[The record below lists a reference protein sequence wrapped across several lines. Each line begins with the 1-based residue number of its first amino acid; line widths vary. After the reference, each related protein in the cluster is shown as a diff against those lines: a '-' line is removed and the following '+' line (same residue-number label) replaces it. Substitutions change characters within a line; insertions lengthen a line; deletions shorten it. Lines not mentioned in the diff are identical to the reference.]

1 MAIKTSQSFSKFL
14 ACFLIFLLVFQSVG
28 YVYGVS
34 IVCLQSSEAIY
45 PPYFDSATGYCVT
58 YPINENGDCPT
69 GYIFNTALNKC
80 VSFPACDDPNYVY
93 DLSSKS
99 CVPIGSVS
107 VGGEGEYLDP
117 DKPYCGVDLNGDG
130 ELSRDE
136 IAECITT
143 DQGLICPLDWVE
155 CGISCPEGSTYNP
168 ATEKCEAE
176 PQCSEGTY
184 DPSLK
189 KCVTSSQIASP
200 SITFISGSSSCASPF
215 VEGMNLYMPN
225 YCGSG
230 WGSTTTAIIR
240 VTGSGEVV
248 FYSYFRIYG
257 SYTSPCSNYLHG
269 RACFDDDHWVCMSL
283 STGQRCCISGGD
295 YDPFHKSQCSVTI
308 PAMSNQEIT
317 VTVTSGGGHK
327 TSTACREAIVS
338 FSNLQSAYSCP
349 SGFTYSNGQCV
360 GNPICPAGTT
370 FNTSTGKCESVPG
383 HTCPSGDPC
392 QYVSSQGKWL
402 CSPTQ
407 CSSVNDVE
415 DEEPDLDPTGLIDDG
430 ERAEDGTC
438 LGTIYI
444 FNGFKMRCRKAGV
457 QTGFQNCC
465 DEAQG
470 RVYDSTGSFDTFTSI
485 KNAITAIMF
494 SKRIV
499 EMGYYAEK
507 VAKGVYTLEEAGD
520 LLKIKDSAG
529 NIIKTF
535 QKNVLVGTKTLSTPE
550 YVALKDI
557 QQGMDTTTAIK
568 QATTGYVE
576 QYTDVYG
583 GDVAL
588 AVINLAM
595 GQLIDDPVLQATVNL
610 ATTVVLASGVFN
622 NVGLAL
628 SNPTLTIAMG
638 VIQLGL
644 ALFMGGCDSQDV
656 ITSTLNKS
664 GRCHYVGDRCVK
676 KWFGKCV
683 QKIKVYCC
691 FNSKLARI
699 IHEQG
704 RPQLS
709 TFGASGGWGSA
720 KHPNCRGFT
729 PEEFQAIDFGRI
741 DLSEYYGDIQR
752 NIRQTI
758 ETDVNTQIEDTYQG
772 LQEGV
777 RPNE

>member
-117 DKPYCGVDLNGDG
+117 DKPYCGVDLNNDGD
-130 ELSRDE
+130 LSQNE
-136 IAECITT
+136 IFPCIQTPQGMLCSYGQAECSA
-143 DQGLICPLDWVE
+143 Q
-155 CGISCPEGSTYNP
+155 Y
-168 ATEKCEAE
+168 
-176 PQCSEGTY
+176 
-184 DPSLK
+184 
-189 KCVTSSQIASP
+189 SP
-200 SITFISGSSSCASPF
+200 PT
-215 VEGMNLYMPN
+215 
-225 YCGSG
+225 
-230 WGSTTTAIIR
+230 
-240 VTGSGEVV
+240 
-248 FYSYFRIYG
+248 
-257 SYTSPCSNYLHG
+257 
-269 RACFDDDHWVCMSL
+269 
-283 STGQRCCISGGD
+283 
-295 YDPFHKSQCSVTI
+295 
-308 PAMSNQEIT
+308 
-317 VTVTSGGGHK
+317 
-327 TSTACREAIVS
+327 
-338 FSNLQSAYSCP
+338 CP
-349 SGFTYSNGQCV
+349 SGGSY
-360 GNPICPAGTT
+360 NP
-370 FNTSTGKCESVPG
+370 STGKCEANSTPMPINDIKQVVQHVSESRGYNPPSFRSLSLFYTTYPVSITEDGRNMIWAMGWCTGDLDQYSKYRGCHSNTWTVTIVRPEAIGYAGLDILGGNDRAYFYINGVLYHSAGKCCGCGKNLTSVFRSMPPG
-383 HTCPSGDPC
+383 TTVTLTITACDGSGCCSGLYARFRFTLAPGAVAVDCPSGYSYNPGTGKC
-392 QYVSSQGKWL
+392 EANPICSQGTFQNGQCFTGYTCPLGNYQCHQVNDKWL

-494 SKRIV
+494 SKKIV

-656 ITSTLNKS
+656 ITSTLNES
-664 GRCHYVGDRCVK
+664 RRCHYVGDRCVK

-758 ETDVNTQIEDTYQG
+758 KTDVNTQIEDTYQG